1 MTGMAE
7 WLRILLRILAVV
19 LILDSISTTK
29 KILRELLKVER
40 WKK

>member
-1 MTGMAE
+1 MAE

-19 LILDSISTTK
+19 LILDSISTTNR
-29 KILRELLKVER
+29 ILRELLKVER

>member
-1 MTGMAE
+1 MPE

-19 LILDSISTTK
+19 LILDSLSTTNR
-29 KILRELLKVER
+29 ILRELLKVER